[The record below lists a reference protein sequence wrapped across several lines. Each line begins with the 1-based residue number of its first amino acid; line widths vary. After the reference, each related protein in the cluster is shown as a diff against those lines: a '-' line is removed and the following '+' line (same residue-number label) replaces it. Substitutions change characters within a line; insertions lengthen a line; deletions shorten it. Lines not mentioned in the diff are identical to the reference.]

1 MHSNEGIHK
10 NIRMQIMKNKLIK
23 LNSVLAITG
32 LSRSYV
38 YALAQQDLFPK
49 PVKLTERSS
58 AWVEAEVQ
66 EWIEERIALR
76 DGEAA

>member
-1 MHSNEGIHK
+1 
-10 NIRMQIMKNKLIK
+10 MKNQLIK
-23 LNSVLAITG
+23 LKEVLAITG

-58 AWVEAEVQ
+58 AWVAAEVE
-66 EWIEERIALR
+66 EWIESRIAFR